1 MQALTVGT
9 VPSFVDIALN
19 FGSSRLAKDSII
31 NQLVK
36 KQKKIVFYGDDTWIK
51 LFPDMFTRQEGTTS
65 FFVSD
70 FFEVNIKLPI
80 LVFSLKLLNILSFQV
95 DTNVTRNVN
104 EELKRDD
111 WDVMILHYLG
121 LDHIGHVEGSFSS
134 KISSKLQEM
143 DAIIGKLNEHLLNW
157 VIRITWSPSFHFY

>member
-19 FGSSRLAKDSII
+19 FGSSRLSKDSII

-36 KQKKIVFYGDDTWIK
+36 EQKKIVFYGDDTWIK
-51 LFPDMFTRQEGTTS
+51 LFPDMFARQEGTSS

-70 FFEVNIKLPI
+70 FFEVNFCRLINTL
-80 LVFSLKLLNILSFQV
+80 LSGSLKSLSFFQV
-95 DTNVTRNVN
+95 DANVTRNVN

-111 WDVMILHYLG
+111 WDFMILHYLG

-134 KISSKLQEM
+134 KISNKLREM
-143 DAIIGKLNEHLLNW
+143 DAVIGKLNRYLLDW
-157 VIRITWSPSFHFY
+157 VIHYDANCSKN